1 MFKINRSMRSLS
13 ELQTLLNQ
21 ALEQSE
27 FPAQPTA
34 LYDPLRYIISI
45 GGKRIRPILALMSCD
60 LFFKDPNEALGAAL
74 AVEYFHNFSLIHD
87 DIMDQADLRRGKPT
101 VHQKWNTNVGIL
113 SGDALLVKAYQQLD
127 HYQGSLFK
135 DLTTLL
141 SQTAIEVC
149 EGQQYDVDFETKT
162 TVSKEDYIEMIR
174 LKTAVLLGASLKMG
188 ALVAKASNEDAE
200 AIYNFGIQLGIAFQ
214 LQDDYLDAFGDAASF
229 GKRIGGDII
238 NNKKTILFIE
248 ALNSDDALQRQL
260 LDYYSSNEDS
270 EQKIIDVKDI
280 FVKTKAKFN
289 CLSLIEQYTESAFKY
304 LNQIDINE
312 PKKQVLVDLANN
324 LMKRNT

>member
-1 MFKINRSMRSLS
+1 
-13 ELQTLLNQ
+13 
-21 ALEQSE
+21 
-27 FPAQPTA
+27 
-34 LYDPLRYIISI
+34 
-45 GGKRIRPILALMSCD
+45 
-60 LFFKDPNEALGAAL
+60 LGAAL

-113 SGDALLVKAYQQLD
+113 SGDALLVKAYQQLN

-135 DLTTLL
+135 VLTTLL

-280 FVKTKAKFN
+280 FVKTKAKSN

>member
-21 ALEQSE
+21 ALEQPV

-60 LFFKDPNEALGAAL
+60 LFSKDPNEALGAAL

-188 ALVAKASNEDAE
+188 ALVAKASKEDAE

-280 FVKTKAKFN
+280 FVKTKAKSN